1 MSTDISPV
9 NHLSGIPRQ
18 RIWLHSRL
26 LCHVLSTWS
35 WCKQAWLSSGHHFD
49 KRLHSLLVT
58 IWYLLEHVS
67 KLKFCLHS
75 RVLINHP
82 LRQWSQVNC
91 TTAKSL
97 LPWRKRWQLI
107 SLIRDTCNMLFRQ
120 KIYLWH
126 LGVLFFRVSLIC
138 PTEETGPCLLCDK
151 YWRSLWRKHLVTS
164 WPSKLASAPPSF
176 AVCSVH
182 LKLTFLAR
190 LRL

>member
-49 KRLHSLLVT
+49 KRLRSLLVT

-82 LRQWSQVNC
+82 LRPWSQVNC

-97 LPWRKRWQLI
+97 LPWRRRWQLI
-107 SLIRDTCNMLFRQ
+107 SLITDTCNLLFRQ

-126 LGVLFFRVSLIC
+126 LGMLFSGYHWSVQQKRLAPVCYATSIGGAYEGNTWWPLGQVSWQV
-138 PTEETGPCLLCDK
+138 PHPH
-151 YWRSLWRKHLVTS
+151 SLFAQYIYNL
-164 WPSKLASAPPSF
+164 PS
-176 AVCSVH
+176 
-182 LKLTFLAR
+182 
-190 LRL
+190 